1 MASIDVMISSSIS
14 LGEANIASGVGISTG
29 ACITSQLRGCCKRIG
44 CWLRGELLGVMS
56 IHYLYLICILSCS
69 VIVVQTV
76 GLGTSFET
84 TSEQV
89 IGTEACFIQ
98 NLVGRVE
105 RNDGT
110 IGDTTLLP
118 IHLTFVELTLGKFT
132 DGVGVLLAS
141 VLRFRTN
148 CFGGCAGI

>member
-1 MASIDVMISSSIS
+1 MR
-14 LGEANIASGVGISTG
+14 E
-29 ACITSQLRGCCKRIG
+29 
-44 CWLRGELLGVMS
+44 ELLGVMS
-56 IHYLYLICILSCS
+56 TPALLALDLYLVRHYCCANGRFGHIFRNN
-69 VIVVQTV
+69 VRA
-76 GLGTSFET
+76 GHRDRSFAP
-84 TSEQV
+84 S
-89 IGTEACFIQ
+89 FIQ
-98 NLVGRVE
+98 KFGWVE

>member
-1 MASIDVMISSSIS
+1 M
-14 LGEANIASGVGISTG
+14 
-29 ACITSQLRGCCKRIG
+29 
-44 CWLRGELLGVMS
+44 
-56 IHYLYLICILSCS
+56 
-69 VIVVQTV
+69 
-76 GLGTSFET
+76 
-84 TSEQV
+84 
-89 IGTEACFIQ
+89 
-98 NLVGRVE
+98 E

-148 CFGGCAGI
+148 CVSEVVPEFNFDE

>member
-1 MASIDVMISSSIS
+1 MI
-14 LGEANIASGVGISTG
+14 
-29 ACITSQLRGCCKRIG
+29 
-44 CWLRGELLGVMS
+44 LLD
-56 IHYLYLICILSCS
+56 LYLV
-69 VIVVQTV
+69 VIVVKNGRV
-76 GLGTSFET
+76 ALGGFGPSFET

-89 IGTEACFIQ
+89 IGTEACFSIQ
-98 NLVGRVE
+98 KFGWVE

-148 CFGGCAGI
+148 YCFGGCAGI